1 MKIVTIMGSP
11 HEDGNTATA
20 LAMFEKHVA
29 GENEVDRIDLKDF
42 EVNGCQ
48 GCFACQQTAGAPG
61 CVVPDDGNDLL
72 ERVMAA
78 DAIVY
83 ATPLYMWGVTSAL
96 HAFLERHLSLVS
108 GYMSEDWNSLIAG
121 KPAALL
127 VACGGPVEG
136 NADVVQIVFERVCT
150 YAKVKPVG
158 TFIVPRCT
166 IPDELGEEAEGITS
180 KMADGII
187 A

>member
-11 HEDGNTATA
+11 HKDGNTAAA

-29 GENEVDRIDLKDF
+29 GGHEVDSIILPNF
-42 EVNGCQ
+42 EVKGCQ
-48 GCFACQQTAGAPG
+48 GCFACQQTVGAPG

-78 DAIVY
+78 DALVY
-83 ATPLYMWGVTSAL
+83 ATPLYMWGMTSTL

-108 GYMSEDWNSLIAG
+108 GYMSEDWKSLIAG

-127 VACGGPVEG
+127 VAAGGPDED
-136 NADVVQIVFERVCT
+136 NADVIKTVFERICR
-150 YAKVKPVG
+150 YARAKHVG
-158 TFIVPRCT
+158 TFVVAKCT
-166 IPDELGEEAEGITS
+166 TPDKLGVEAEGITK
-180 KMADGII
+180 KMADGIT